1 MKSLEMKPSRD
12 FDKIN
17 FSVGDILFHP
27 LHGLCEI
34 KAVVDEEFLGQRSLC
49 YLIEPKRHER
59 ANTRF
64 LIVLEQIFEAGF
76 HPPIS
81 AAEVQEILEYLKNT
95 GTDSTLNVEKAVEMV
110 YALAKENT
118 PWAFAKIIYILAFGV
133 NHVCSRHEREILKRA
148 VQGLTR
154 EMALVLKLSASQASS
169 LIRRSL
175 GPSLRSNAWIRG
187 ELERVE

>member
-1 MKSLEMKPSRD
+1 MKPSRACNR
-12 FDKIN
+12 IN

-59 ANTRF
+59 SNTRF
-64 LIVLEQIFEAGF
+64 LIALEQILEAGF
-76 HPPIS
+76 HLPIS
-81 AAEVQEILEYLKNT
+81 IEEVQKILKYLKSADT
-95 GTDSTLNVEKAVEMV
+95 GSTLNVEKAVEIV
-110 YALAKENT
+110 HILAKENT
-118 PWAFAKIIYILAFGV
+118 PWAFAKIIHLLAFGV
-133 NHVCSRHEREILKRA
+133 NHVCSRQEREILKHA

-169 LIRRSL
+169 LIRKSL
-175 GPSLRSNAWIRG
+175 GPSLHSNTWIKG